1 MRSPLGSEVVKT
13 SLDIL
18 IIVVHLFFVERP
30 FHRKSLQSPLQSQHV
45 LLATVTIQSLI
56 SDVLDTCITTVT
68 MFKSRASPRSSMT
81 ASMSAVHTCAM
92 RTSVYLC
99 SAYLCAPEQCIP
111 VQCVPVCTCAAHTCV
126 HLSSAYLCS
135 AYLCAPEQC
144 IPVQCVPVCTC
155 AAHTCVHL
163 SSAYLCSAYLCAPEQ
178 CIPVQC
184 VPVQCV
190 LVCTCAVRTCAAHTY
205 VYLCSVYLCNGV
217 DDMLIVVRD
226 WDNTELLQLTQV
238 FCNFTLHWIQ
248 RQPTLNQSPTSAAQE
263 TYNQTNIQ
271 RYTHIHTTKQQQLLL
286 QNPQQV
292 LDCHISDELMKGTMS
307 LHTECRRSRTD
318 DVSA

>member
-111 VQCVPVCTCAAHTCV
+111 VQCVPVCTWAVHTCAVRTCAVRTCAVRTCV
-126 HLSSAYLCS
+126 HLCSAYLCS
-135 AYLCAPEQC
+135 AYLCL
-144 IPVQCVPVCTC
+144 PVQR
-155 AAHTCVHL
+155 
-163 SSAYLCSAYLCAPEQ
+163 
-178 CIPVQC
+178 
-184 VPVQCV
+184 VPVQWSWW
-190 LVCTCAVRTCAAHTY
+190 Y
-205 VYLCSVYLCNGV
+205 VDSCPWL
-217 DDMLIVVRD
+217 
-226 WDNTELLQLTQV
+226 
-238 FCNFTLHWIQ
+238 
-248 RQPTLNQSPTSAAQE
+248 RQHRASPTHAGFLQFYASLNPTA
-263 TYNQTNIQ
+263 TYTQPVTNISSSRNIQ
-271 RYTHIHTTKQQQLLL
+271 SDKHTEIHTHIHTTKQQQLLL
-286 QNPQQV
+286 PNPQQV

>member
-81 ASMSAVHTCAM
+81 ASMSTVHTCAM

-99 SAYLCAPEQCIP
+99 SAYLCAPEQCI
-111 VQCVPVCTCAAHTCV
+111 
-126 HLSSAYLCS
+126 
-135 AYLCAPEQC
+135 
-144 IPVQCVPVCTC
+144 
-155 AAHTCVHL
+155 
-163 SSAYLCSAYLCAPEQ
+163 
-178 CIPVQC
+178 
-184 VPVQCV
+184 PVQCV

-286 QNPQQV
+286 PNPQQV
-292 LDCHISDELMKGTMS
+292 LDCHISDELIKGTMS